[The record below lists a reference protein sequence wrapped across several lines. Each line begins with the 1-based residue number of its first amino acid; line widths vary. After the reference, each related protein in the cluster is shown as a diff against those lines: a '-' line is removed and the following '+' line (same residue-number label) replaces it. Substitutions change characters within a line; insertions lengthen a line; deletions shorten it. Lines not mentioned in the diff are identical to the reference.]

1 MKTNRPV
8 PSDLWLKIEDSITK
22 KKRLNWTPQQITI
35 ASTAIAIIISTL
47 TYMNYTQHIVAQQS
61 VNAYLYDLHMQ
72 IYPTTPHE

>member
-22 KKRLNWTPQQITI
+22 KNGWTPQQISI
-35 ASTAIAIIISTL
+35 ASAAIAIIISTL

-61 VNAYLYDLHMQ
+61 VNTYLYDLHMQ